1 MRTATFY
8 RYVERFAAGIQFTA
22 IHALYERQA
31 SFTDCVTGKIQGI
44 YRSRGYG
51 LDDIEV
57 NAMKS
62 DGDYILLQ
70 IQHDRLDCIVTVTR
84 DNAVVRKLQVK
95 PPALG
100 DFTPICEAI
109 LASICDSAKETLG
122 MELQGR
128 MTDWQHSFEVILRLM
143 DRDANNMSVVGNL
156 LRPDSPLLRLLPLSN
171 LFRLDLTLSG
181 VNPEASDRN
190 CWLTVEAPAN
200 ENNSQL
206 WLKFSVKP
214 YPPEQATAADK
225 KQQAFDD
232 MSAGAFDIQRSLGL
246 FNTLFVAEFLPEL
259 VGQHD
264 VEQVEQPLFDKE
276 PR

>member
-1 MRTATFY
+1 
-8 RYVERFAAGIQFTA
+8 
-22 IHALYERQA
+22 
-31 SFTDCVTGKIQGI
+31 
-44 YRSRGYG
+44 
-51 LDDIEV
+51 
-57 NAMKS
+57 
-62 DGDYILLQ
+62 
-70 IQHDRLDCIVTVTR
+70 
-84 DNAVVRKLQVK
+84 
-95 PPALG
+95 
-100 DFTPICEAI
+100 
-109 LASICDSAKETLG
+109 

-214 YPPEQATAADK
+214 YPPEQAKTADK

-232 MSAGAFDIQRSLGL
+232 MSAGAFDIQRSLEL